1 MRTQS
6 QPSTASA
13 RISIMA
19 TAEAKSRYN
28 VSITTK
34 EIIFREE
41 VGSSPWTADSWKSKV
56 AAQAVQYADIDGL
69 RQTCSLLRELPPL
82 VGDWEVD
89 QLRERLYHAAL
100 GSGFIIQGGDCAE
113 SFADVKWDTVKR
125 KVDLL
130 YTQSRILEESLQ
142 VPTTAIGRIAGQ
154 FAKPRSNLLE
164 TLPTGEVVHAFR
176 GHNVNS
182 EDPSEREPD
191 HRRLLLGYMYSAAAQ
206 SMLRRMPLPLT
217 SHASDGK
224 QVEFSLFTSHEALNL
239 PYEASLTHN
248 RYNLSASTIWLGE
261 RTRQLDGAHVE
272 YARGLRN
279 PVGVKI
285 GPNATPEDVV
295 ALLNVLADRA
305 AVGKVTLITRI
316 GRGRA
321 PTVLPPII
329 DAVRRSGHIP
339 LWMSDPCHGN
349 TFSTPSGIKTRRVQD
364 MLAELQETYT
374 VHQACGS
381 FLGGVHIEQTGDN
394 VTECLDETVM
404 GDNDEYF
411 GRRYQSLCDP
421 RLSRDQAIWLIEQF
435 SSFVRAARR

>member
-1 MRTQS
+1 
-6 QPSTASA
+6 
-13 RISIMA
+13 MA
-19 TAEAKSRYN
+19 TPEVKSLFD
-28 VSITTK
+28 VSVTTK
-34 EIIFREE
+34 EIIFRDE
-41 VGSSPWTADSWKSKV
+41 VDPSEWTADSWTSKV

-82 VGDWEVD
+82 VSDWEVD
-89 QLRERLYHAAL
+89 QLRERLSHAAL

-113 SFADVKWDTVKR
+113 SFADVKWDIVKR

-130 YTQSRILEESLQ
+130 FAQSQILEEALQ
-142 VPTTAIGRIAGQ
+142 VPTTVIGRIAGQ
-154 FAKPRSNLLE
+154 FAKPRSNLFE
-164 TLPTGEVVHAFR
+164 TLPSGEVVHAFR

-206 SMLRRMPLPLT
+206 RMLRKMPLHLT

-224 QVEFSLFTSHEALNL
+224 KVEFSLFTSHEALHL

-248 RYNLSASTIWLGE
+248 RYNLSATTIWLGE
-261 RTRQLDGAHVE
+261 RTRQLDGAHIE

-279 PVGVKI
+279 PIGVKL
-285 GPNATPEDVV
+285 GPTATPEGVV
-295 ALLNVLADRA
+295 ALLNVLADPM
-305 AVGKVTLITRI
+305 AVGKVTLITRL

-321 PTVLPPII
+321 QTVLPPII

-349 TFSTPSGIKTRRVQD
+349 TFSSPSGIKTRRLEE
-364 MLAELQETYT
+364 MLAELKETYT

-381 FLGGVHIEQTGDN
+381 FLGGIHIEQTGDN

-404 GDNDEYF
+404 GRDDEYL
-411 GRRYQSLCDP
+411 GTCYQSLCDP
-421 RLSRDQAIWLIEQF
+421 RLSRDQAIRLIEEF
-435 SSFVRAARR
+435 ANFVRAVKGRERE

>member
-1 MRTQS
+1 MT
-6 QPSTASA
+6 SA
-13 RISIMA
+13 RLPIMA
-19 TAEAKSRYN
+19 TPEAKSRFN
-28 VSITTK
+28 VSVTTK

-41 VGSSPWTADSWKSKV
+41 VGPPPWTADSWKSKV

-69 RQTCSLLRELPPL
+69 HQTCSLLRELPPL
-82 VGDWEVD
+82 VSEWEVD

-100 GSGFIIQGGDCAE
+100 GKGFIIQGGDCAE
-113 SFADVKWDTVKR
+113 SFADVKWDIVKR

-130 YTQSRILEESLQ
+130 YVQSRILEEAIQ

-154 FAKPRSNLLE
+154 FAKPRSNPFE
-164 TLPTGEVVHAFR
+164 TLPTGEVIHAFR
-176 GHNVNS
+176 GHNINS

-206 SMLRRMPLPLT
+206 RMLRKMPLHLT

-224 QVEFSLFTSHEALNL
+224 KVEFSLFTSHEALHL

-285 GPNATPEDVV
+285 GPTATPEDVV
-295 ALLNVLADRA
+295 ALLDVLADPA
-305 AVGKVTLITRI
+305 DAGKVTLITRL

-321 PTVLPPII
+321 QTVLPPII
-329 DAVRRSGHIP
+329 DAVKRSGHIP

-349 TFSTPSGIKTRRVQD
+349 TFSSPSGIKTRRVED
-364 MLAELQETYT
+364 MLAELQETYN
-374 VHQACGS
+374 VHQGCGS
-381 FLGGVHIEQTGDN
+381 FLGGIHIEQTGDN
-394 VTECLDETVM
+394 VTECLDETVVM
-404 GDNDEYF
+404 GGENEYL

-435 SSFVRAARR
+435 ASFVRAARG

>member
-1 MRTQS
+1 
-6 QPSTASA
+6 
-13 RISIMA
+13 MA
-19 TAEAKSRYN
+19 TPETKSRFN
-28 VSITTK
+28 VSVTTK
-34 EIIFREE
+34 EIILREE
-41 VGSSPWTADSWKSKV
+41 VSSSPWTADSWRSKV
-56 AAQAVQYADIDGL
+56 AAQAVQYTDMDGL

-82 VGDWEVD
+82 VSDWEVD
-89 QLRERLYHAAL
+89 QVRERLYHAAL

-113 SFADVKWDTVKR
+113 SFTDVKWDTVKR

-130 YTQSRILEESLQ
+130 YAQSRILEEAMQ

-154 FAKPRSNLLE
+154 FAKPRSNPFE

-191 HRRLLLGYMYSAAAQ
+191 HRRLLLGYMYSAAVQ
-206 SMLRRMPLPLT
+206 GMIRKMPLHLT
-217 SHASDGK
+217 SHASDGEK
-224 QVEFSLFTSHEALNL
+224 VEFRLFASHEALHL
-239 PYEASLTHN
+239 PYEAAFTHN

-285 GPNATPEDVV
+285 GPSATPEDVV

-305 AVGKVTLITRI
+305 AVGKVALITRL

-321 PTVLPPII
+321 HTVLPPII

-349 TFSTPSGIKTRRVQD
+349 TFSTPLGIKTRRVED
-364 MLAELQETYT
+364 MLAELQETYN
-374 VHQACGS
+374 VHQGCGS
-381 FLGGVHIEQTGDN
+381 FLGGIHIEQTGDN

-404 GDNDEYF
+404 GGEDEHL

-421 RLSRDQAIWLIEQF
+421 RLSRDQAIRLIEQF
-435 SSFVRAARR
+435 SSFVRAVRG